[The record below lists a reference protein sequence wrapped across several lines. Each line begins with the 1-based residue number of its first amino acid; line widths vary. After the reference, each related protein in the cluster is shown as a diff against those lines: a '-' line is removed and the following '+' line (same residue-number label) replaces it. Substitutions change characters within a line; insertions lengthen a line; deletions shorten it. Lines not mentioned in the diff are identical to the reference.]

1 MDRNDPESLKRILGQ
16 MITRTPLGKTLEQAR
31 IWEHWPHVA
40 GQDLAG
46 HGEPVAVK
54 KGVLRVAV
62 ENAAWM
68 QSFAYAKWD
77 ILRRINRLAGRELIS
92 DMFLILR
99 EDHEQEKR
107 KPKKRGPKQ
116 NRPPKEGGETESDR
130 SR

>member
-1 MDRNDPESLKRILGQ
+1 MGKNDPESLKSILGH

-31 IWEHWPHVA
+31 IWEHWPHLA
-40 GQDLAG
+40 GQELAG

-77 ILRRINRLAGRELIS
+77 ILRRINRLAGRELVS
-92 DMFLILR
+92 DLFLILR
-99 EDHEQEKR
+99 EDFEQEKR
-107 KPKKRGPKQ
+107 RPKRRGPKQ
-116 NRPPKEGGETESDR
+116 NHAPKKGGDAGG
-130 SR
+130 

>member
-1 MDRNDPESLKRILGQ
+1 MDRNDPESLKSILGG
-16 MITRTPLGKTLEQAR
+16 MIKGSPLGKTLEQAR

-77 ILRRINRLAGRELIS
+77 ILRRINRLAGRELVS
-92 DMFLILR
+92 DIFLLLR
-99 EDHEQEKR
+99 EDFEQEKR
-107 KPKKRGPKQ
+107 RPKKRGPKQ
-116 NRPPKEGGETESDR
+116 NHPPKKGEDAGG
-130 SR
+130 

>member
-1 MDRNDPESLKRILGQ
+1 MDRNDPESLKRILDQ

-68 QSFAYAKWD
+68 QSFFGLSSQSPDGSVWFT
-77 ILRRINRLAGRELIS
+77 G
-92 DMFLILR
+92 F
-99 EDHEQEKR
+99 
-107 KPKKRGPKQ
+107 
-116 NRPPKEGGETESDR
+116 PPT
-130 SR
+130 